1 MVYRTYAVIA
11 PMYPE
16 SPVRGAVKP
25 AARHPDPAISNR
37 VQTLRL
43 CYTVDSD
50 SIGEESCIS
59 GEETMPTT
67 CSVLAPDDRRLVH
80 ELLAAVGECASVG
93 QRLRLITARLRGAPY
108 LPHPLVG
115 SASEPEVFTVT
126 LQGFDC
132 VTLVETA
139 LALAWADNIE
149 AFLTLLRQVRYRHGE
164 IAWQQRLHYATDWL
178 HHHVQHGRLSE
189 VACSEAMQRIT
200 RRLDV
205 LPGFPPHTATWR
217 YFPTEALPAVSPRVV
232 DGDIIFFVSMRQGL
246 DVFHLGMLFRT
257 STGVLLRHAARSR
270 GQVVEQELV
279 DFCAAN
285 TMLGFLIAH
294 PCEKPHYPQSL

>member
-1 MVYRTYAVIA
+1 
-11 PMYPE
+11 
-16 SPVRGAVKP
+16 
-25 AARHPDPAISNR
+25 
-37 VQTLRL
+37 
-43 CYTVDSD
+43 
-50 SIGEESCIS
+50 
-59 GEETMPTT
+59 MPTT
-67 CSVLAPDDRRLVH
+67 CSVLAPDDRRLVY

-93 QRLRLITARLRGAPY
+93 QRLRLLTARLLGAPY

-115 SASEPEVFTVT
+115 SATEPEVFTVT

-139 LALAWADNIE
+139 LALAWADDRE

-189 VACSEAMQRIT
+189 VACGEAMQRIT

-246 DVFHLGMLFRT
+246 DVFHLGMLFRAT
-257 STGVLLRHAARSR
+257 QGVLLRHAARSR
-270 GQVVEQELV
+270 GQVVEQELA

-285 TMLGFLIAH
+285 TMPGFLIAR
-294 PCEKPHYPQSL
+294 PCETPHYPQSL

>member
-1 MVYRTYAVIA
+1 
-11 PMYPE
+11 
-16 SPVRGAVKP
+16 
-25 AARHPDPAISNR
+25 
-37 VQTLRL
+37 
-43 CYTVDSD
+43 
-50 SIGEESCIS
+50 
-59 GEETMPTT
+59 MPTT
-67 CSVLAPDDRRLVH
+67 CGVLAPDDRRLVH
-80 ELLAAVGECASVG
+80 ELLAEAGAGASVG
-93 QRLRLITARLRGAPY
+93 QRLRLITARLLGAPY

-115 SASEPEVFTVT
+115 SATEPEVFTVT

-139 LALAWADNIE
+139 LALAWADARE
-149 AFLTLLRQVRYRHGE
+149 AFLTFLRQVRYRRGE

-178 HHHVQHGRLSE
+178 YHHVQHGRLSE
-189 VACSEAMQRIT
+189 VACGEAMQHIT

-217 YFPTEALPAVSPRVV
+217 YFPTEALPAVRPRVV

-246 DVFHLGMLFRT
+246 DVFHLGMLFRAT
-257 STGVLLRHAARSR
+257 QGVLLRHAARSR
-270 GQVVEQELV
+270 GQVVEQELA

-285 TMLGFLIAH
+285 PMPGFLIAR

>member
-1 MVYRTYAVIA
+1 
-11 PMYPE
+11 
-16 SPVRGAVKP
+16 
-25 AARHPDPAISNR
+25 
-37 VQTLRL
+37 
-43 CYTVDSD
+43 
-50 SIGEESCIS
+50 
-59 GEETMPTT
+59 
-67 CSVLAPDDRRLVH
+67 LVH
-80 ELLAAVGECASVG
+80 ELLADVGAYASVG
-93 QRLRLITARLRGAPY
+93 QRLRLITARLLGAPY

-115 SASEPEVFTVT
+115 SATEPEVFTVT

-139 LALAWADNIE
+139 LALAWADDRE

-189 VACSEAMQRIT
+189 VACGEAMPRIT

-232 DGDIIFFVSMRQGL
+232 TGLIFVSCVRDWMS
-246 DVFHLGMLFRT
+246 FP
-257 STGVLLRHAARSR
+257 RHALSHHKRASRSVMRRAAMEEWSNRSWPTARQHHAR
-270 GQVVEQELV
+270 
-279 DFCAAN
+279 
-285 TMLGFLIAH
+285 I
-294 PCEKPHYPQSL
+294 PHRAPM

>member
-1 MVYRTYAVIA
+1 
-11 PMYPE
+11 
-16 SPVRGAVKP
+16 
-25 AARHPDPAISNR
+25 
-37 VQTLRL
+37 
-43 CYTVDSD
+43 
-50 SIGEESCIS
+50 
-59 GEETMPTT
+59 MPTT
-67 CSVLAPDDRRLVH
+67 GSVLAPDDRRLVH
-80 ELLAAVGECASVG
+80 ELLADVGECASVG
-93 QRLRLITARLRGAPY
+93 QRLRLITARLLGAPY

-115 SASEPEVFTVT
+115 SATEPEVLTVT

-139 LALAWADNIE
+139 LALAWADDSE

-189 VACSEAMQRIT
+189 VACGEAMQRIT

-246 DVFHLGMLFRT
+246 DVFHLGILFRAT
-257 STGVLLRHAARSR
+257 QGILLRHAARSR
-270 GQVVEQELV
+270 GQVVEQELA

-285 TMLGFLIAH
+285 TMPGFLIAR
-294 PCEKPHYPQSL
+294 PCEKPHYQQSL

>member
-1 MVYRTYAVIA
+1 MWANA
-11 PMYPE
+11 L
-16 SPVRGAVKP
+16 
-25 AARHPDPAISNR
+25 
-37 VQTLRL
+37 Q
-43 CYTVDSD
+43 
-50 SIGEESCIS
+50 
-59 GEETMPTT
+59 
-67 CSVLAPDDRRLVH
+67 
-80 ELLAAVGECASVG
+80 G
-93 QRLRLITARLRGAPY
+93 QRLRLITARLLGAPY

-115 SASEPEVFTVT
+115 SATEPEVFTVT

-139 LALAWADNIE
+139 LALAWADDRE

-189 VACSEAMQRIT
+189 VACGEAMQRIT

-205 LPGFPPHTATWR
+205 LPGFPPI
-217 YFPTEALPAVSPRVV
+217 PPPGGISPQRHCRLSARVV

-246 DVFHLGMLFRT
+246 DVFHLGMLFRAT
-257 STGVLLRHAARSR
+257 QGVLLRHAARSR
-270 GQVVEQELV
+270 GQVVEQELA

-285 TMLGFLIAH
+285 TMPGFLIAR